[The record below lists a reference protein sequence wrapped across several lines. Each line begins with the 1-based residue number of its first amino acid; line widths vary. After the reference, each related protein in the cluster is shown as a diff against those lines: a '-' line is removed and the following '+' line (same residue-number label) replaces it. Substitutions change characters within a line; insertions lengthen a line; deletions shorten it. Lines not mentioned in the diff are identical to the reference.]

1 MTHTARFWPEGTR
14 GGMRALRKER
24 RRAEGGRTGCVL
36 TPTFGHGTEG
46 DVRGSQSIL

>member
-1 MTHTARFWPEGTR
+1 MTHTARFWPEGR
-14 GGMRALRKER
+14 GEGCRL
-24 RRAEGGRTGCVL
+24 AEGETPGRGGRTGCVL